1 MYVTN
6 KFGHKDAAGLRPS
19 QGRNPPLTF
28 FLAKCQVLF
37 RAHNQKTFLSP
48 FKAIGKGENVL
59 RGFAILYAQTISIE
73 KSIEEEG
80 PHLKTGTET
89 FLLIHFNKLI
99 CA

>member
-1 MYVTN
+1 M
-6 KFGHKDAAGLRPS
+6 FGYKGADRTPPLMAE
-19 QGRNPPLTF
+19 NPPLTF
-28 FLAKCQVLF
+28 FLAKCQIQF

-80 PHLKTGTET
+80 PHLKTGIET
-89 FLLIHFNKLI
+89 FLLIHF
-99 CA
+99 